1 MIADSSNNSHR
12 PVAYLNETFLESPD
26 ARGLRILSE
35 YLEPLSHFRD
45 EKIQD
50 TIVFFGSARISEEGP
65 LGRYYRDARTLAR
78 LVTEWTSKL
87 ESTSHRFVICSGGG
101 PGIMEAANR
110 GASDAGGKNIGL
122 NIGLPFEQ
130 RPNPF
135 ITPELSFEFHYFF
148 MRKFWFAYL
157 AKALV
162 IFPGGFGTMDELF
175 EILTL
180 AQTQKQ
186 NRNRAVRHKILARG
200 VEFRSAGG
208 TRHHRSGRFESVSVR
223 RRSRNRAWY
232 LAGAVDQVFPGAG
245 EAPARSGARNSRDRQ
260 VARVK
265 HSIQS
270 VWKRA
275 GKVEKTFAAALIL
288 YLILLATWPGSGFE
302 TIVAFVTFVLGAWIA
317 LRLLR
322 LGLRKLTWSLRN
334 RLMVAYLFIAVL
346 PILLVLMLV
355 GLGAYI
361 LAGQVAV
368 YLVRSEL
375 DRRLVSL
382 RSVAQDLSL
391 SQANIQ
397 QVGETDQQRF
407 PGLILWVRQN
417 GVAKRWPPNADVSLP
432 ASLAANSRG
441 LALRND
447 RYYAWA
453 DVVAGDQQ
461 VLALAPLSPRY
472 LSTMMPALGD
482 VYFTRLGAGD
492 EGALSPA
499 GGEAPRTALSP
510 PVNQLD
516 IPVRWGSLMQAVDWG
531 RPERTET
538 ALLVGYARLSSILTT
553 ILSQSSDELGGA
565 VLVFFYAVAV
575 AFLIVAVAGLAI
587 GISMSRSITGAVHSL
602 YEGTERVM
610 RGDFSHLIGVSGRD
624 QLAELSGSFNT
635 MTKNLERLL
644 VVAKEKERMEAE
656 IEIAR
661 GVQDQLYPKAPPVF
675 ESLQVL
681 GCCHPA
687 RMVSGDYYDYQLVDG
702 KLAIAIGDVAGKG
715 ISAALLMATIQAA
728 MRMEL
733 NQQLHAT
740 TSPEKYATFFFAIF
754 DQATGLLTYTNAG
767 HLQPVLFREGVATPL
782 DVNGT
787 VVGAFPFSTYEESKL
802 ELRSGDLLV
811 CYTDGITEPENE
823 YGEMFGEERLI
834 ELVAK
839 NSERDAAQI
848 IECVMERVREW
859 TGVPELS
866 DDMTVLLARK
876 L

>member
-1 MIADSSNNSHR
+1 M
-12 PVAYLNETFLESPD
+12 
-26 ARGLRILSE
+26 
-35 YLEPLSHFRD
+35 
-45 EKIQD
+45 
-50 TIVFFGSARISEEGP
+50 
-65 LGRYYRDARTLAR
+65 
-78 LVTEWTSKL
+78 
-87 ESTSHRFVICSGGG
+87 
-101 PGIMEAANR
+101 
-110 GASDAGGKNIGL
+110 
-122 NIGLPFEQ
+122 
-130 RPNPF
+130 
-135 ITPELSFEFHYFF
+135 
-148 MRKFWFAYL
+148 
-157 AKALV
+157 
-162 IFPGGFGTMDELF
+162 
-175 EILTL
+175 
-180 AQTQKQ
+180 
-186 NRNRAVRHKILARG
+186 
-200 VEFRSAGG
+200 
-208 TRHHRSGRFESVSVR
+208 
-223 RRSRNRAWY
+223 
-232 LAGAVDQVFPGAG
+232 
-245 EAPARSGARNSRDRQ
+245 
-260 VARVK
+260 K

-733 NQQLHAT
+733 RASVDMAAPSMNGLRFSTARMVSELNQQRHHVAR
-740 TSPEKYATFFFAIF
+740 KIR
-754 DQATGLLTYTNAG
+754 
-767 HLQPVLFREGVATPL
+767 HLLFRH
-782 DVNGT
+782 
-787 VVGAFPFSTYEESKL
+787 
-802 ELRSGDLLV
+802 LRSG
-811 CYTDGITEPENE
+811 
-823 YGEMFGEERLI
+823 YGSAHLYECGPFAAGSVSRGCG
-834 ELVAK
+834 
-839 NSERDAAQI
+839 NSSGCQWHRGGRVSVFHLRREQAGAAQRRLAG
-848 IECVMERVREW
+848 VLHRRHHRAGERVWRNVR
-859 TGVPELS
+859 GRAP
-866 DDMTVLLARK
+866 D
-876 L
+876 